1 MAQFMR
7 YQVAR
12 HVHLWTLS
20 REPNSTVSC
29 MNRSIPA
36 QPRVLIAD
44 DQVDVLEALNLL
56 LKAEGFRIETAE
68 APSEII
74 KKLEQREYDVLLMDL
89 NYTRDTTS
97 GEEGLDLLGRIQS
110 LDASLPVI
118 VMTAWG
124 SVDLAV
130 EALRR
135 GAKDFIQKP
144 WDNERLFAIVRTQLE
159 LGQALRLGQRL
170 EADNVSKRRTNCCV
184 GIRNRSPNC

>member
-1 MAQFMR
+1 
-7 YQVAR
+7 
-12 HVHLWTLS
+12 
-20 REPNSTVSC
+20 